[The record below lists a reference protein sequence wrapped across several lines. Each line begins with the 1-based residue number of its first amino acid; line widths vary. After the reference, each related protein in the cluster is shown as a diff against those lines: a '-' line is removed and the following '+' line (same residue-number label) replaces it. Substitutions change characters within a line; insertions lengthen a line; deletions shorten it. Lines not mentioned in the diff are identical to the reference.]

1 MKKLVLIGFM
11 FCSLAI
17 FGQEPEIFTS
27 TDGAINGYDAVAYFK
42 ENKPVK
48 GDAKITYTWKGA
60 VWQFASA
67 ANREAFQKN
76 PEKYAPQYGGYC
88 AYGLAGGYKASTQPD
103 AWSIVNGKLY
113 LNYNSEVQKSWS
125 EKKDE
130 MIKKADA
137 NWPEVKKKNK

>member
-1 MKKLVLIGFM
+1 MKKLFVIGLM
-11 FCSLAI
+11 LCSLTVWS
-17 FGQEPEIFTS
+17 QESEIFITPE
-27 TDGAINGYDAVAYFK
+27 GAINGYDAVAYFK

-60 VWQFASA
+60 VWQFSSN

-88 AYGLAGGYKASTQPD
+88 AFGLAGGYKASTQAD
-103 AWSIVNGKLY
+103 AWSIIGGKLY
-113 LNYNSEVQKSWS
+113 LNYNTEVQKSWS

-130 MIKKADA
+130 LIKKADK
-137 NWPEVKKKNK
+137 NWPEVKKKK